1 MPLNKLDNFIRNVEG
16 RLLYVNPSDINST
29 DSVSNDGTSL
39 TTPFKTIQRAL
50 LEAARF
56 SYVRG
61 DNNDLIEKTSI
72 LLYPGEHLVDN
83 RPGYAIYDNGGAKAV
98 SRTGIETPAINEFSL
113 LLDSNFDLTQEN
125 NILYKFN
132 SFYGGIV
139 VPRGTSIIGLD
150 LRKTKIRPKYVPNP
164 TDSSTKNSAIF
175 RITGACYF
183 WQFSIFDADENTLAY
198 TQADNF
204 GSPYLSKPT
213 FSHHKLTCFEY
224 ADGVNK
230 VQNYGLTDLDMYY
243 SKVSNAYN
251 AYRAIDQKF
260 PGASEGFA
268 KRSQEWEIVGA
279 FSPDPLRISSIGN
292 GGSGSVITVS
302 TLTPHNF
309 NEGTPIKIRGVTGAV
324 SDAYNIS
331 TKVQEILSPTSFLY
345 SIPSIPVNFNPTP
358 SAATATVT
366 VEVDTVSGASP
377 YIFNCS
383 LRSVWGMNGLHGDGS
398 KASGFRS
405 TVVAQFTA
413 ISLQKDDRAF
423 VKYNPSLRIYEPTTQ
438 PPVVYGADLATQ
450 SASTVSS
457 QVYHLDPE
465 AIYRKGWESS
475 HIKVSN
481 DSFSQIVSVFAI
493 GFNKHFDVET
503 GGDASITNSNS
514 NFGQISLN
522 SSGFRKDAFGKDDQA
537 YITSIITPR
546 SISTDESVFK
556 WLPLDVDLTTTIGIT
571 SHLYIY
577 GYKSVD
583 NPPLEQVQ
591 GCKIGGRISDRLYL
605 KKGANNYSA
614 LIYMC
619 DNDVSSSGLT
629 TALGTTSSFRSFR
642 VTSGPTSNSFT
653 IGSNTLLSGE
663 KVKVISNDGD
673 LPENLEAHQT
683 YYVIKDGSTAIKL
696 SSSYTSAI
704 NGQALDVYGGTNL
717 RVISRVSDKVSGE
730 PGSPIQFDNQN
741 DNWFVH
747 VNANNQIYS
756 AFESGGTETF
766 GTASDL
772 VYVNRII
779 DDRSLD
785 EKLYKMRVI
794 IPKEVE
800 NSRNP
805 DSGFII
811 QESSATGVRTDTDFT
826 KTTLDNSDF
835 NFNRNPR
842 FLATVSV
849 ASTTVTSTAE
859 LPHNLQVNDVV
870 VIKNVTCSNNTTGSY
885 NVGYNGR
892 FVVRQIVDDFS
903 FRYFTTDTDGGVH
916 VPGTFTN
923 NVNARTSSLP
933 RFERKDLKSNLFVY
947 RSEVVSPYIY
957 NKQDGI
963 YHLYVLN
970 SSNRV
975 PTEFTDLEFG
985 QLPTDLYPQ
994 LDRDNIDSNPPAA
1007 KTFAK
1012 RAPVGDVI
1020 TNDLKNSITRET
1032 VDTTLQKLGIGLTIS
1047 TVSSTTTSAV
1057 ITFGRRHGLSG
1068 IATYSTLVGGS
1079 GHTPGAG
1086 STTYYNVK
1094 LFNENTLTNW
1104 DGATTKVTVT
1114 NGVVTASEIISGG
1127 SGYVTGETLYFD
1139 TAKIGGTANAYIT
1152 ITNAG
1157 ISTNVGDVIQLTGI
1171 GTTSD
1176 GYYRITSVGSA
1187 TSISIAKTSGDP
1199 VILSSQYGLV
1209 VRPSAQ
1215 VTDSVYDSTSGITT
1229 FTTSSSHGLLV
1240 GNRFKIIN
1248 TNNSNIGEYIVA
1260 EKIGVTQ
1267 FNAVTN
1273 TGVSTNAVYV
1283 LPHGLSSNDAPT
1295 DSSNENFGVRNLT
1308 FFDNQTFT
1316 LTSAITTGTSISISN
1331 SGIGTATRL
1340 SLGSY
1345 IQIDNEIMR
1354 VASSNNVTSAT
1365 VIRGV
1370 FGTRQ
1375 ENHAANSLIRKI
1387 NPVPIEF
1394 RRPSILRASGHTFEY
1409 LGYGPGNYSTGLPQ
1423 VQVKSLSDRESL
1435 LAQSQERSG
1444 GVVVY
1449 TGMNNNG
1456 DFFNGNTKTSSS
1468 SGEVISYDIP
1478 NPTVTGEESSKLSS
1492 IFDKVTIKNGLFVE
1506 GGASGTVLSQ
1516 FDGPVTFNNQIKV
1529 NAESTFKRVEV
1540 DEAIRA
1546 ETYEN
1551 FKLSDLPTNDEVTY
1565 GAEKVLKVNSSAT
1578 GYELVDIVDLDTYRL
1593 QSYGLSNDPTV
1604 YVGVT
1609 SIVSGKTRI
1618 SGISTSKFLIGEKVK
1633 VFGITTST
1641 DSLLVPNPEA
1651 SSFEKVG
1658 TSATVSTYRYWTSQ
1672 YHLRNGK
1679 VGISSQL
1686 TPTQGIGMTSIDNFN
1701 DQDNIALTLA
1711 RTDTNHGILVYRQI
1725 GVSTD
1730 IDSAKLVG
1738 ILGPK
1743 ELESNT
1749 SNIRWIDFGVYEQPE
1764 WSPKGTV
1771 NEYNSNQIHFP
1782 NIATTGHKRGWAIDE
1797 IVSIGASSITL
1808 NNQYNGNTGSE
1819 VKVVHDNTY
1828 AFSRLIDAV
1837 TASGKNSI
1845 DLPSGTYLTNK
1856 LIVPT
1861 NFTISG
1867 GGKNSVVKLQYFAND
1882 STDGAGNSLSL
1893 DGNMVGFDTTN
1904 PSNITMQ
1911 NITFDGNN
1919 GNNIL
1924 FSGEIDNYLVYC
1936 DSISSSLIKNIEIR
1950 NSPGHGLYVD
1960 NSQRLSIENSS
1971 FVDGSITERYVFQP
1985 LSAEESQS
1993 LRLNDCLFENY
2004 PGPVNLSAS
2013 SVVSTGGNIIRN
2025 CGTGLRVYATGKITT
2040 TNNIILGP
2048 SDEWIPSP
2056 DIYDSDYNSVNV
2068 AINTTTDFTGPT
2080 LLYLE
2085 DGIPKD
2091 LSSTKVSISA
2101 GIGTIVGQG
2110 STTTPETLG
2119 SRFMYF
2125 NIQNPDQGAFGRQN
2139 GYILPTLNLAQTS
2152 TLGLSSALGY
2162 DIRGTEY
2169 INIPAGFTTYIGIGS
2184 GAWYKD
2190 GSPFI
2195 GAGAT
2200 QYIVTLAD
2208 PEQFSGIATGDVVK
2222 LVDHSVSPDL
2232 SANQLTVAQ
2241 KIVSGLDRGLVLVGI
2256 ATSSVTNGD
2265 ETGYISIRR
2274 TFTIAKGRVGVI

>member
-1 MPLNKLDNFIRNVEG
+1 
-16 RLLYVNPSDINST
+16 
-29 DSVSNDGTSL
+29 
-39 TTPFKTIQRAL
+39 
-50 LEAARF
+50 
-56 SYVRG
+56 
-61 DNNDLIEKTSI
+61 
-72 LLYPGEHLVDN
+72 
-83 RPGYAIYDNGGAKAV
+83 
-98 SRTGIETPAINEFSL
+98 
-113 LLDSNFDLTQEN
+113 
-125 NILYKFN
+125 
-132 SFYGGIV
+132 
-139 VPRGTSIIGLD
+139 
-150 LRKTKIRPKYVPNP
+150 
-164 TDSSTKNSAIF
+164 
-175 RITGACYF
+175 
-183 WQFSIFDADENTLAY
+183 
-198 TQADNF
+198 
-204 GSPYLSKPT
+204 
-213 FSHHKLTCFEY
+213 
-224 ADGVNK
+224 
-230 VQNYGLTDLDMYY
+230 
-243 SKVSNAYN
+243 
-251 AYRAIDQKF
+251 
-260 PGASEGFA
+260 
-268 KRSQEWEIVGA
+268 
-279 FSPDPLRISSIGN
+279 
-292 GGSGSVITVS
+292 
-302 TLTPHNF
+302 
-309 NEGTPIKIRGVTGAV
+309 
-324 SDAYNIS
+324 
-331 TKVQEILSPTSFLY
+331 
-345 SIPSIPVNFNPTP
+345 
-358 SAATATVT
+358 
-366 VEVDTVSGASP
+366 
-377 YIFNCS
+377 
-383 LRSVWGMNGLHGDGS
+383 
-398 KASGFRS
+398 
-405 TVVAQFTA
+405 
-413 ISLQKDDRAF
+413 
-423 VKYNPSLRIYEPTTQ
+423 
-438 PPVVYGADLATQ
+438 
-450 SASTVSS
+450 
-457 QVYHLDPE
+457 
-465 AIYRKGWESS
+465 
-475 HIKVSN
+475 
-481 DSFSQIVSVFAI
+481 
-493 GFNKHFDVET
+493 
-503 GGDASITNSNS
+503 
-514 NFGQISLN
+514 
-522 SSGFRKDAFGKDDQA
+522 
-537 YITSIITPR
+537 
-546 SISTDESVFK
+546 
-556 WLPLDVDLTTTIGIT
+556 
-571 SHLYIY
+571 
-577 GYKSVD
+577 
-583 NPPLEQVQ
+583 
-591 GCKIGGRISDRLYL
+591 
-605 KKGANNYSA
+605 
-614 LIYMC
+614 
-619 DNDVSSSGLT
+619 
-629 TALGTTSSFRSFR
+629 
-642 VTSGPTSNSFT
+642 
-653 IGSNTLLSGE
+653 
-663 KVKVISNDGD
+663 
-673 LPENLEAHQT
+673 
-683 YYVIKDGSTAIKL
+683 
-696 SSSYTSAI
+696 
-704 NGQALDVYGGTNL
+704 
-717 RVISRVSDKVSGE
+717 
-730 PGSPIQFDNQN
+730 
-741 DNWFVH
+741 
-747 VNANNQIYS
+747 
-756 AFESGGTETF
+756 
-766 GTASDL
+766 
-772 VYVNRII
+772 
-779 DDRSLD
+779 LD

-849 ASTTVTSTAE
+849 ASTTVTSTSE

-903 FRYFTTDTDGGVH
+903 FRYFTTDTDGNVH

-923 NVNARTSSLP
+923 NVNTRTSSLP

-947 RSEVVSPYIY
+947 RSEVISPYIY

-1012 RAPVGDVI
+1012 RAPVGDVV

-1127 SGYVTGETLYFD
+1127 SGYVSGETLYFD

-1152 ITNAG
+1152 ITDAG
-1157 ISTNVGDVIQLTGI
+1157 ISTNVGDVIQFTGI

-1209 VRPSAQ
+1209 VGPSAQ

-1240 GNRFKIIN
+1240 GNRFKILN
-1248 TNNSNIGEYIVA
+1248 TNNSNLGEYIVA

-1316 LTSAITTGTSISISN
+1316 LTSGITTGPSISISN
-1331 SGIGTATRL
+1331 SGIGTANRL

-1540 DEAIRA
+1540 DETIRA

-1565 GAEKVLKVNSSAT
+1565 GAEKVLKVNSNAT
-1578 GYELVDIVDLDTYRL
+1578 GYELVDIVDLDTYRV

-1604 YVGVT
+1604 YVGVAT
-1609 SIVSGKTRI
+1609 IVSGKMRI

-1641 DSLLVPNPEA
+1641 DSSLVPDPVT
-1651 SSFEKVG
+1651 SIFEKVG
-1658 TSATVSTYRYWTSQ
+1658 TSTTISTYRYWTAQ
-1672 YHLRNGK
+1672 YNLRNGK

-1686 TPTQGIGMTSIDNFN
+1686 SPTQGIGMTSIDNFN

-1711 RTDTNHGILVYRQI
+1711 RTDTNYGILVYRQI

-1730 IDSAKLVG
+1730 IDEAKLVA

-1808 NNQYNGNTGSE
+1808 NGQYNTNPGSE

-1828 AFSRLIDAV
+1828 AFSRLVDAV
-1837 TASGKNSI
+1837 SASGRNSI

-1856 LIVPT
+1856 FIVPT

-1867 GGKNSVVKLQYFAND
+1867 GGKNSVIKLQYFATD
-1882 STDGAGNSLSL
+1882 STDGAGNFLSL

-1904 PSNITMQ
+1904 PSNITIQ

-1924 FSGEIDNYLVYC
+1924 FEGEIDNYLVYC

-1950 NSPGHGLYVD
+1950 NTSGHGLYVD

-1985 LSAEESQS
+1985 LSAQESQS

-2056 DIYDSDYNSVNV
+2056 DIYDSDYNSVNITV
-2068 AINTTTDFTGPT
+2068 DRNADFTGPT

-2085 DGIPKD
+2085 DGSPKD

-2110 STTTPETLG
+2110 TTNETLG
-2119 SRFMYF
+2119 DRFMNF
-2125 NIQNPDQGAFGRQN
+2125 NIQTPNPGEFGRQN
-2139 GYILPTLNLAQTS
+2139 GYIQLTLNLAQTS

-2169 INIPAGFTTYIGIGS
+2169 VNIPSGFTTYIGIGS
-2184 GAWYKD
+2184 GAWNT
-2190 GSPFI
+2190 I

-2200 QYIVTLAD
+2200 QYTVTLAD
-2208 PEQFSGIATGDVVK
+2208 SDQFSGIATGDVVK
-2222 LVDHSVSPDL
+2222 LVDHSVTPDL
-2232 SANQLTVAQ
+2232 SATQFTVTQ
-2241 KIVSGLDRGLVLVGI
+2241 KIVSGLDRRLLLTGF
-2256 ATSSVTNGD
+2256 TTTSVTNGD
-2265 ETGYISIRR
+2265 ESGYISIRR

>member
-1 MPLNKLDNFIRNVEG
+1 
-16 RLLYVNPSDINST
+16 
-29 DSVSNDGTSL
+29 
-39 TTPFKTIQRAL
+39 
-50 LEAARF
+50 
-56 SYVRG
+56 
-61 DNNDLIEKTSI
+61 
-72 LLYPGEHLVDN
+72 
-83 RPGYAIYDNGGAKAV
+83 
-98 SRTGIETPAINEFSL
+98 
-113 LLDSNFDLTQEN
+113 
-125 NILYKFN
+125 
-132 SFYGGIV
+132 
-139 VPRGTSIIGLD
+139 
-150 LRKTKIRPKYVPNP
+150 
-164 TDSSTKNSAIF
+164 
-175 RITGACYF
+175 
-183 WQFSIFDADENTLAY
+183 
-198 TQADNF
+198 
-204 GSPYLSKPT
+204 
-213 FSHHKLTCFEY
+213 
-224 ADGVNK
+224 
-230 VQNYGLTDLDMYY
+230 
-243 SKVSNAYN
+243 
-251 AYRAIDQKF
+251 
-260 PGASEGFA
+260 
-268 KRSQEWEIVGA
+268 
-279 FSPDPLRISSIGN
+279 
-292 GGSGSVITVS
+292 
-302 TLTPHNF
+302 
-309 NEGTPIKIRGVTGAV
+309 
-324 SDAYNIS
+324 
-331 TKVQEILSPTSFLY
+331 
-345 SIPSIPVNFNPTP
+345 
-358 SAATATVT
+358 
-366 VEVDTVSGASP
+366 
-377 YIFNCS
+377 
-383 LRSVWGMNGLHGDGS
+383 
-398 KASGFRS
+398 
-405 TVVAQFTA
+405 
-413 ISLQKDDRAF
+413 
-423 VKYNPSLRIYEPTTQ
+423 
-438 PPVVYGADLATQ
+438 
-450 SASTVSS
+450 
-457 QVYHLDPE
+457 
-465 AIYRKGWESS
+465 
-475 HIKVSN
+475 
-481 DSFSQIVSVFAI
+481 
-493 GFNKHFDVET
+493 
-503 GGDASITNSNS
+503 
-514 NFGQISLN
+514 
-522 SSGFRKDAFGKDDQA
+522 
-537 YITSIITPR
+537 
-546 SISTDESVFK
+546 
-556 WLPLDVDLTTTIGIT
+556 
-571 SHLYIY
+571 
-577 GYKSVD
+577 
-583 NPPLEQVQ
+583 
-591 GCKIGGRISDRLYL
+591 
-605 KKGANNYSA
+605 
-614 LIYMC
+614 MC
-619 DNDVSSSGLT
+619 DNDISSSGLT

-653 IGSNTLLSGE
+653 IGTNTLLNGE

-673 LPENLEAHQT
+673 LPENIEAHQT

-696 SSSYTSAI
+696 ASSYTSAI
-704 NGQALDVYGGTNL
+704 NDQALDVYGGTNL

-747 VNANNQIYS
+747 VNTNNQIYN
-756 AFESGGTETF
+756 AFQSGGTETF

-805 DSGFII
+805 DSGFVI

-849 ASTTVTSTAE
+849 ASTTVTATAE
-859 LPHNLQVNDVV
+859 LPHNLQVNDVL
-870 VIKNVTCSNNTTGSY
+870 VIKNVTCTNNIVGTANS
-885 NVGYNGR
+885 GYNGK
-892 FVVRQIVDDFS
+892 FVVRQIDDDFS
-903 FRYFTTDTDGGVH
+903 FRYFTTDTDGNVH
-916 VPGTFTN
+916 TPGTFTN
-923 NVNARTSSLP
+923 NVNTRTSSLP

-947 RSEVVSPYIY
+947 RSEVISPYIY

-970 SSNRV
+970 ASNRV

-1012 RAPVGDVI
+1012 RAPVGDVV

-1047 TVSSTTTSAV
+1047 GVSSTATSAV

-1068 IATYSTLVGGS
+1068 ISTYSTLVGGS

-1104 DGATTKVTVT
+1104 DGATAKVTVT

-1157 ISTNVGDVIQLTGI
+1157 ISTNVGDVIQFTGI

-1209 VRPSAQ
+1209 VGPSAQ
-1215 VTDSVYDSTSGITT
+1215 VTASVYDSTSGITT
-1229 FTTSSSHGLLV
+1229 FTTSSPHGLLV
-1240 GNRFKIIN
+1240 GNRFKILN
-1248 TNNSNIGEYIVA
+1248 TNNSNLGEYIVA
-1260 EKIGVTQ
+1260 EKIGVTG

-1331 SGIGTATRL
+1331 SGIGTANRL

-1540 DEAIRA
+1540 DETIRA

-1565 GAEKVLKVNSSAT
+1565 GAEKILKVNSNAT

-1604 YVGVT
+1604 YVGVAT
-1609 SIVSGKTRI
+1609 IVSGKTRI

-1641 DSLLVPNPEA
+1641 DSFLVPDPVT
-1651 SSFEKVG
+1651 SIFEKVG
-1658 TSATVSTYRYWTSQ
+1658 ISTIVSTYRYWTAQ
-1672 YHLRNGK
+1672 YNLRNGK

-1686 TPTQGIGMTSIDNFN
+1686 SPTQGIGMTSIDNFN

-1711 RTDTNHGILVYRQI
+1711 RTDTNYGILVYRQI

-1730 IDSAKLVG
+1730 IDEAKLVA

-1749 SNIRWIDFGVYEQPE
+1749 ANIRWIDFGVYEKPE
-1764 WSPKGTV
+1764 WSPKGTL

-1797 IVSIGASSITL
+1797 IVSIGTSSITL
-1808 NNQYNGNTGSE
+1808 NGQYNTNPGSE

-1828 AFSRLIDAV
+1828 AFSRLVDAV
-1837 TASGKNSI
+1837 SASGRNSI

-1856 LIVPT
+1856 FIVPT

-1882 STDGAGNSLSL
+1882 STDGAGNLLSL

-1904 PSNITMQ
+1904 PSNITIQ

-1924 FSGEIDNYLVYC
+1924 FEGEIDNYLVYC

-1950 NSPGHGLYVD
+1950 NTPGHGLYVND
-1960 NSQRLSIENSS
+1960 SQRLSIENSS

-1993 LRLNDCLFENY
+1993 FRLNDCLFENY

-2056 DIYDSDYNSVNV
+2056 DIYDSDYNSVNITIDRN
-2068 AINTTTDFTGPT
+2068 ADFTGPA

-2085 DGIPKD
+2085 DGNPKD

-2110 STTTPETLG
+2110 STTTPESLG
-2119 SRFMYF
+2119 DRFMYF
-2125 NIQNPDQGAFGRQN
+2125 NIQTPDQGDFGRQN
-2139 GYILPTLNLAQTS
+2139 GYIQLALNLAQTS

-2169 INIPAGFTTYIGIGS
+2169 VNIPAGFTTYIGIGS
-2184 GAWYKD
+2184 GVWNT
-2190 GSPFI
+2190 I

-2200 QYIVTLAD
+2200 EYTVTLAD
-2208 PEQFSGIATGDVVK
+2208 SNQFSGISTGDVVK

-2232 SANQLTVAQ
+2232 SANQLTVTQ
-2241 KIVSGLDRGLVLVGI
+2241 KIVSGLDRRLLLTGFTT
-2256 ATSSVTNGD
+2256 TSQTNGS
-2265 ETGYISIRR
+2265 ESGYISIRR

>member
-1 MPLNKLDNFIRNVEG
+1 
-16 RLLYVNPSDINST
+16 
-29 DSVSNDGTSL
+29 
-39 TTPFKTIQRAL
+39 
-50 LEAARF
+50 
-56 SYVRG
+56 
-61 DNNDLIEKTSI
+61 
-72 LLYPGEHLVDN
+72 
-83 RPGYAIYDNGGAKAV
+83 
-98 SRTGIETPAINEFSL
+98 
-113 LLDSNFDLTQEN
+113 
-125 NILYKFN
+125 
-132 SFYGGIV
+132 
-139 VPRGTSIIGLD
+139 
-150 LRKTKIRPKYVPNP
+150 
-164 TDSSTKNSAIF
+164 
-175 RITGACYF
+175 
-183 WQFSIFDADENTLAY
+183 
-198 TQADNF
+198 
-204 GSPYLSKPT
+204 
-213 FSHHKLTCFEY
+213 
-224 ADGVNK
+224 
-230 VQNYGLTDLDMYY
+230 
-243 SKVSNAYN
+243 
-251 AYRAIDQKF
+251 
-260 PGASEGFA
+260 
-268 KRSQEWEIVGA
+268 
-279 FSPDPLRISSIGN
+279 
-292 GGSGSVITVS
+292 
-302 TLTPHNF
+302 
-309 NEGTPIKIRGVTGAV
+309 
-324 SDAYNIS
+324 
-331 TKVQEILSPTSFLY
+331 
-345 SIPSIPVNFNPTP
+345 
-358 SAATATVT
+358 
-366 VEVDTVSGASP
+366 
-377 YIFNCS
+377 
-383 LRSVWGMNGLHGDGS
+383 
-398 KASGFRS
+398 
-405 TVVAQFTA
+405 
-413 ISLQKDDRAF
+413 
-423 VKYNPSLRIYEPTTQ
+423 
-438 PPVVYGADLATQ
+438 
-450 SASTVSS
+450 
-457 QVYHLDPE
+457 
-465 AIYRKGWESS
+465 
-475 HIKVSN
+475 
-481 DSFSQIVSVFAI
+481 
-493 GFNKHFDVET
+493 
-503 GGDASITNSNS
+503 
-514 NFGQISLN
+514 
-522 SSGFRKDAFGKDDQA
+522 
-537 YITSIITPR
+537 
-546 SISTDESVFK
+546 
-556 WLPLDVDLTTTIGIT
+556 
-571 SHLYIY
+571 
-577 GYKSVD
+577 
-583 NPPLEQVQ
+583 
-591 GCKIGGRISDRLYL
+591 
-605 KKGANNYSA
+605 
-614 LIYMC
+614 
-619 DNDVSSSGLT
+619 
-629 TALGTTSSFRSFR
+629 
-642 VTSGPTSNSFT
+642 
-653 IGSNTLLSGE
+653 
-663 KVKVISNDGD
+663 
-673 LPENLEAHQT
+673 
-683 YYVIKDGSTAIKL
+683 
-696 SSSYTSAI
+696 
-704 NGQALDVYGGTNL
+704 
-717 RVISRVSDKVSGE
+717 
-730 PGSPIQFDNQN
+730 
-741 DNWFVH
+741 
-747 VNANNQIYS
+747 
-756 AFESGGTETF
+756 
-766 GTASDL
+766 
-772 VYVNRII
+772 
-779 DDRSLD
+779 
-785 EKLYKMRVI
+785 MRVI

-826 KTTLDNSDF
+826 KTTLNNSDF

-842 FLATVSV
+842 FLATVNV
-849 ASTTVTSTAE
+849 ASTTVTATAE

-870 VIKNVTCSNNTTGSY
+870 VIKNVTCSSNTTGSY
-885 NVGYNGR
+885 NVGYNGK

-916 VPGTFTN
+916 TPGTFTN
-923 NVNARTSSLP
+923 NVNTRTSSLP

-947 RSEVVSPYIY
+947 RSEVISPYIY

-970 SSNRV
+970 ASNRV

-1012 RAPVGDVI
+1012 RAPVGDVV

-1047 TVSSTTTSAV
+1047 TVSSTATSAV

-1068 IATYSTLVGGS
+1068 ISTYSGLVGGS
-1079 GHTPGAG
+1079 GHTAG
-1086 STTYYNVK
+1086 TFYNVK
-1094 LFNENTLTNW
+1094 LYNEVALSNW
-1104 DGATTKVTVT
+1104 DGATAKVVV
-1114 NGVVTASEIISGG
+1114 NGSGAVVGAEIISGG

-1157 ISTNVGDVIQLTGI
+1157 ISTNVGDVVQFTGI

-1187 TSISIAKTSGDP
+1187 TAISIAKTSGDP
-1199 VILSSQYGLV
+1199 TVLASQYGLV
-1209 VRPSAQ
+1209 VGPSAQ
-1215 VTDSVYDSTSGITT
+1215 VTAAVYDSTSGITT

-1248 TNNSNIGEYIVA
+1248 TNNSNLGEYIVA
-1260 EKIGVTQ
+1260 EKIGVTE

-1331 SGIGTATRL
+1331 SGIGTAQRL
-1340 SLGSY
+1340 PLGSY

-1354 VASSNNVTSAT
+1354 IASSNNATSAT

-1540 DEAIRA
+1540 DETIRA
-1546 ETYEN
+1546 EVYEN

-1565 GAEKVLKVNSSAT
+1565 GAEKVLKANSNAT
-1578 GYELVDIVDLDTYRL
+1578 GYELVDIIDLDLYRL
-1593 QSYGLSNDPTV
+1593 KSYGLSNDPIV
-1604 YVGVT
+1604 YNGVA
-1609 SIVSGKTRI
+1609 SVVSGKTRI
-1618 SGISTSKFLIGEKVK
+1618 SGISTSQFLIGEKVK

-1641 DSLLVPNPEA
+1641 DSSLVPDPV
-1651 SSFEKVG
+1651 SSTFEKVG

-1808 NNQYNGNTGSE
+1808 NSQYNANPGSE

-1828 AFSRLIDAV
+1828 AFSKLVDAV
-1837 TASGKNSI
+1837 SASGKNSI

-1856 LIVPT
+1856 FIVPT

-1867 GGKNSVVKLQYFAND
+1867 GGKNSVIKLQYFASD
-1882 STDGAGNSLSL
+1882 STDGAGNLLSL

-1924 FSGEIDNYLVYC
+1924 FETELDNYLVYC
-1936 DSISSSLIKNIEIR
+1936 ANISSSLIKNIEIR
-1950 NSPGHGLYVD
+1950 NTPGHGLYVND
-1960 NSQRLSIENSS
+1960 SQRLSIENSS
-1971 FVDGSITERYVFQP
+1971 FVDGSITERYIFQP

-2056 DIYDSDYNSVNV
+2056 DIYDSDYNSINV

-2085 DGIPKD
+2085 NGNPKD

-2110 STTTPETLG
+2110 TTNETLG

-2125 NIQNPDQGAFGRQN
+2125 NIQNPNQGGTTARQD
-2139 GYILPTLNLAQTS
+2139 GYILPTLNLSQTS

-2162 DIRGTEY
+2162 DIIGTEY
-2169 INIPAGFTTYIGIGS
+2169 ITVPAGFTTYIGIGS
-2184 GAWYKD
+2184 GVWYKE

-2195 GAGAT
+2195 GIGAT

-2208 PEQFSGIATGDVVK
+2208 PGQFSGISTGDVVK
-2222 LVDHSVSPDL
+2222 LVNHSVSPDL
-2232 SANQLTVAQ
+2232 GANQLTVTQ
-2241 KIVSGLDRGLVLVGI
+2241 KIVSGLDRNLLLTGF
-2256 ATSSVTNGD
+2256 ATTSVTNGD
-2265 ETGYISIRR
+2265 ESGYISIRR